1 MIPRYGVP
9 GGPWTWAWIINE
21 DIVGEC
27 IVYADVITEIFGMG
41 YPLPDPIWSI
51 RCMGDNE

>member
-9 GGPWTWAWIINE
+9 GGPLTWAWIINE
-21 DIVGEC
+21 DLDDQC

-41 YPLPDPIWSI
+41 YPLPNPIWSI